1 MVPGLISFREEEEL
15 SGTSK
20 MINKTTEGGIRK
32 LTRGDYFTYL
42 KAVRDV
48 LEDEE
53 KIYHDFT
60 QLLKDYSTQRLD
72 LESVIDMVKNL
83 FEGHPDLL
91 MGFNTFLPKGY
102 EITITPTTPDF
113 VSEEALTFV
122 KRVKARFQDE
132 YHVYLSFIEIL
143 KGENKSRIFPKVA
156 ALFRDH
162 PDLIDEFTHFL
173 PSEPSCSIDLSNCE
187 TCTPSYHVLPED
199 YPIPAATR
207 RTLLDSQ
214 VLNDR
219 VCITPSAASCSRGI
233 HKSRCEQ
240 SLFQCENDMFEL
252 DMLLS
257 SVNSTIGSVEQLIQK
272 IENNSISASIC
283 LEDHLTVLNL
293 RCIER
298 LYGKQGLEVVDL
310 LRENA
315 DAALPVILVR
325 LKQKQ
330 EEWEQCRSDFS
341 QVWAQV
347 YAKNLNNQ
355 ANHDV

>member
-1 MVPGLISFREEEEL
+1 MVPRPVSSREEEEEEEL

-32 LTRGDYFTYL
+32 PSRSQYFAYL

-53 KIYHDFT
+53 RSYQDFT
-60 QLLKDYSTQRLD
+60 QLLKDFRTQRLD
-72 LESVIDMVKNL
+72 IESLIEMVKVF

-91 MGFNTFLPKGY
+91 LGFNTFLPEGY
-102 EITITPTTPDF
+102 EIAITPTTHDL
-113 VSEEALTFV
+113 VSEEAFTFV
-122 KRVKARFQDE
+122 KRVKARFRDE
-132 YHVYLSFIEIL
+132 PHVYLSFIEIL
-143 KGENKSRIFPKVA
+143 KNENKHSIFPKVA

-162 PDLIDEFTHFL
+162 PDLIDDFTHFL
-173 PSEPSCSIDLSNCE
+173 PSEPSCAIDLSNCE

-199 YPIPAATR
+199 YSIPIATR

-233 HKSRCEQ
+233 RKTRCEQ

-257 SVNSTIGSVEQLIQK
+257 SVNSTIGNVEQLLEK

-283 LEDHLTVLNL
+283 LEDHLTVHNL

-298 LYGKQGLEVVDL
+298 IYSKQGLEVVDV

-315 DAALPVILVR
+315 EVALPVILVR

-341 QVWAQV
+341 QVWGQV
-347 YAKNLNNQ
+347 YAKNINN
-355 ANHDV
+355 